1 MNLELFDGKYRVRF
15 QHDTVDKWTTATLV
29 KLAENKDQNEIVHVA
44 EAHCH
49 WKDIFSRKTGRK
61 IALARLLE
69 WMSNN
74 RFNLTREDRAK
85 IWKQYFTEF
94 KNGK

>member
-1 MNLELFDGKYRVRF
+1 MKLKLFDGNYQISF
-15 QHDTVDKWTTATLV
+15 MHDSVDKWTTVALI
-29 KLAENKDQNEIVHVA
+29 KLENETDKEIVHVA

-49 WKDIFSRKTGRK
+49 WKDNFSRKTGRK
-61 IALARLLE
+61 IALARLLD

-74 RFNLTREDRAK
+74 RYMLSKEDRSA
-85 IWKQYFTEF
+85 IWVQYFTEF